1 MLLSIFIKNYHSTA
15 TRIKQLIYKNILT
28 RNFNEILK
36 FKKKLESLK
45 FEPILNVIKM
55 IPN

>member
-15 TRIKQLIYKNILT
+15 TRIKQLIYNNILT